1 MKSTNEKALKI
12 LDKAIF
18 LALACDHGKQRPGMV
33 IQAMSP
39 EDRAILQ
46 ELTSDDTGNQRPTF
60 L

>member
-1 MKSTNEKALKI
+1 
-12 LDKAIF
+12 
-18 LALACDHGKQRPGMV
+18 MV

-46 ELTSDDTGNQRPTF
+46 ELTSDDTGNQRPAF